1 MNAPLTITDIG
12 IYGETPQVKKGNE
25 AKMRKAAEDF
35 EAFFISQMYQHMFA
49 GVKTDGL
56 FGGGHAEEIWR
67 SMLIDEYGKITAKSG
82 GIGIA
87 DSVMQFMLKTQQV

>member
-1 MNAPLTITDIG
+1 MNAPLTITDSG
-12 IYGETPQVKKGNE
+12 MYAETPQVKKGDM

-49 GVKTDGL
+49 GVKTDGY
-56 FGGGHAEEIWR
+56 FGGGHAEQVWR